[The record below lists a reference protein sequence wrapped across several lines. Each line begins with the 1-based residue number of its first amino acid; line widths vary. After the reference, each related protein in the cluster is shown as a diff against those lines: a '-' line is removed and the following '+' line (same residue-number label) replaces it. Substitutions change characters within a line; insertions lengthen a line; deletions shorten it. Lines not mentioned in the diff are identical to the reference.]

1 MTLTQRKIME
11 TWNQHPLWL
20 SLQSQEEQ
28 IFLKVKGKLFFVFGL
43 SEEKNNGW
51 SLVFQWK
58 LLAKDSQ
65 ILGK

>member
-1 MTLTQRKIME
+1 ME

-43 SEEKNNGW
+43 SEEEKNNGW